1 MDPREYLNDN
11 EEALRLT
18 LDGRQST
25 IWTAMPAVV
34 TAVDL
39 TKMTLEAT
47 PTIQGRFEKPDG
59 TIEWTDMPPCL
70 DVPICFPSGGGFLIT
85 TPIVVG
91 NEVLLVFASRCID
104 AWYQSGGMSNKQME
118 FRMHDLS
125 DGFAIPGP
133 RSLPNLPAGPISNTD
148 LEIRNDAGDVFLS
161 IGADGK
167 IGFANAVTDLKTTLD
182 DFNTAVTTFM
192 SVLAAFGGGG
202 ASVTQA
208 MLQAPAAAA
217 VTALN
222 LVTIE
227 IGALLK

>member
-11 EEALRLT
+11 EEAQRLS

-25 IWTAMPAVV
+25 MWTAIPAIVGS
-34 TAVDL
+34 VDL

-47 PTIQGRFEKPDG
+47 PAIQGRFEDQTG
-59 TIEWTDMPPCL
+59 VVTYVDMPQVL
-70 DVPICFPSGGGFLIT
+70 DVPIVFPRTAGFAIT
-85 TPIVVG
+85 FPIAAG
-91 NEVLLVFASRCID
+91 DEVLIIFASRCID
-104 AWYQSGGMSNKQME
+104 AWWQSGGFSNKPME

-133 RSLPNLPAGPISNTD
+133 ASQPNVLSGISSTD
-148 LEIRNDAGDVFLS
+148 LQIRNRAGTVFLS

-167 IGFANAVTDLKTTLD
+167 IGFQNPTTSLKTALSDLT
-182 DFNTAVTTFM
+182 TAVDTFM
-192 SVLAAFGGGG
+192 QVLAAFAGGG
-202 ASVTQA
+202 SPVTQA

-217 VTALN
+217 HTALS
-222 LVTIE
+222 LVSTE